1 MADRNVPSLLFFPKA
16 KVSCPKSSG
25 RYLHFLEKQNGRNLL
40 FFICSAHPGLTI
52 RSFGLP
58 KRCPLCGQRY
68 PIGTEKPNT
77 RTETA
82 FSAGD
87 K

>member
-1 MADRNVPSLLFFPKA
+1 MAIRKVASSSFVPKGTISQ
-16 KVSCPKSSG
+16 PKSG
-25 RYLHFLEKQNGRNLL
+25 QYVHVLEKENGRKFLV
-40 FFICSAHPGLTI
+40 FICSAQPGLTI

-58 KRCPLCGQRY
+58 KRCPLCSQRY
-68 PIGTEKPNT
+68 PIGSEKPNT

-82 FSAGD
+82 FSAGG